1 MIALAI
7 AVVVFW
13 VITIA
18 LFWFFFE
25 GQNDLE
31 DNLLEILND
40 QAAEIADLKQRT
52 DYLNMRL
59 EALSRCR
66 VMDRS
71 ADLADDWK

>member
-1 MIALAI
+1 MIFLSV
-7 AVVVFW
+7 AVVLILVLII
-13 VITIA
+13 V

-40 QAAEIADLKQRT
+40 QAAEIADLKQHT